1 MIAILPGV
9 NELTQNENYQLLS
22 RELATGDPWGLD
34 ANPFERERHTQ
45 MLRLSLAQG
54 SITNAL
60 EVGCAAGAF
69 TVQLAPHCQRLTV
82 IDVVP
87 QAIARARQR
96 AKEPPHVCWIVSDV
110 QQFSTDELF
119 DLIVV
124 AEVLYYIGEIADM
137 RAAVGNLVRMLAP
150 GGHLVFGSARDANCR
165 RWGHAAG
172 AETVIGIL
180 NEALIEV
187 ERLECRGES
196 DNEDCLLARF
206 RNPVSAS

>member
-1 MIAILPGV
+1 M
-9 NELTQNENYQLLS
+9 TQIDNYQLLN
-22 RELATGDPWGLD
+22 RELATDDPWGLD

-54 SITNAL
+54 SIANAL

-87 QAIARARQR
+87 QAIEKARRR
-96 AKEPPHVCWIVSDV
+96 MKDPPHISWIVSDV
-110 QQFSTDELF
+110 QQFAPDERF

-124 AEVLYYIGEIADM
+124 AEVLYYVGGIAEM
-137 RAAVGNLVRMLAP
+137 RAAVRNLVRMLAP

-165 RWGHAAG
+165 RWGHVAG
-172 AETVIGIL
+172 AETIVGML
-180 NEALIEV
+180 NETLLEV
-187 ERLECRGES
+187 GRLECRGES
-196 DNEDCLLARF
+196 VNEDCLLARF

>member
-1 MIAILPGV
+1 M
-9 NELTQNENYQLLS
+9 NELTQIDNYQLLN
-22 RELATGDPWGLD
+22 RELAADDPWGLD
-34 ANPFERERHTQ
+34 ANPFERGRHTQ

-54 SITNAL
+54 SISNAL

-87 QAIARARQR
+87 QAIEKARRR
-96 AKEPPHVCWIVSDV
+96 MNEPPHISWIVSDV
-110 QQFSTDELF
+110 QQFSPDERF

-124 AEVLYYIGEIADM
+124 AEVLYYVGGIAEM
-137 RAAVGNLVRMLAP
+137 RAAVRNLVRMLAP

-165 RWGHAAG
+165 RWGHVAG
-172 AETVIGIL
+172 AETVIGML
-180 NEALIEV
+180 NETLSEV

-196 DNEDCLLARF
+196 VNEDCLIARF

>member
-1 MIAILPGV
+1 MNA
-9 NELTQNENYQLLS
+9 LTQIDNYQLLD
-22 RELATGDPWGLD
+22 RELAADDPWGLD
-34 ANPFERERHTQ
+34 ANPFERERHAQ

-54 SITNAL
+54 LIATAL

-87 QAIARARQR
+87 QAIARARR
-96 AKEPPHVCWIVSDV
+96 RMKDAPHISWIVSDV
-110 QQFSTDELF
+110 QQFSTNHVF

-124 AEVLYYIGEIADM
+124 AEVLYYVGGIAEM
-137 RAAVGNLVRMLAP
+137 RAAVRNLVRMLAP

-165 RWGHAAG
+165 RWGHVAG
-172 AETVIGIL
+172 AETVIAIL
-180 NEALIEV
+180 NETLIEV
-187 ERLECRGES
+187 EQLECRGEAV
-196 DNEDCLLARF
+196 NEDCLLARF